1 MKYLITG
8 SSGFIG
14 SNLVKELSKNKKNKI
29 YAFDR
34 KNPVVFA
41 SNIKNYKVD
50 LKKRKIFPKVD
61 YVFHLAA
68 FNGTKNFYDKPL
80 KVIEDNLI
88 PTINLINFFKKIK
101 IKRFIFSGSSESI
114 AGAYSKFNYKIPTDE
129 KCPIVLEDIFNPR
142 WSYSNSKSA
151 SEQIVALSGVP
162 FLVLR
167 YFNVYGHGQIEHFI
181 PEFLNR
187 IKKKKYEIYGYKN
200 TRTFIYIDDVVKAT
214 LKIFKMSKSKNQIIN
229 LGGNKE
235 INIYE
240 ISKLILKILKIKK
253 KVKKYPAPQGSPLRR
268 KPDISKAVK
277 LIGDFNKT
285 NLISGLKKTIKL

>member
-1 MKYLITG
+1 M
-8 SSGFIG
+8 
-14 SNLVKELSKNKKNKI
+14 
-29 YAFDR
+29 
-34 KNPVVFA
+34 
-41 SNIKNYKVD
+41 
-50 LKKRKIFPKVD
+50 
-61 YVFHLAA
+61 
-68 FNGTKNFYDKPL
+68 
-80 KVIEDNLI
+80 
-88 PTINLINFFKKIK
+88 
-101 IKRFIFSGSSESI
+101 
-114 AGAYSKFNYKIPTDE
+114 
-129 KCPIVLEDIFNPR
+129 
-142 WSYSNSKSA
+142 
-151 SEQIVALSGVP
+151 SGVP

-167 YFNVYGHGQIEHFI
+167 YFNVYGRGQIEHFI

-253 KVKKYPAPQGSPLRR
+253 KIKKYPAPQGSPLRR